1 MNAPAAAAPEAAAP
15 STTDLFITVPET
27 TLPNGTVVSAFRVG
41 QYVCT
46 QGTDGKAAITAE
58 GTPWVRID
66 FEEAKAACIAAGYA
80 LLTELQALAIAW
92 NVSLQDANWSGG
104 KVGEGTLRMGLHK
117 GTVYGA
123 QPGTYESPDA
133 DEQRWFVL
141 SNGERI
147 CDVAGNVYS
156 WIFDDVQGDEQG
168 LVAKRFDASSP
179 SLTTPPHPSMEKGV
193 GWYPNAGSDWSGY
206 ALVRGGCWGSG
217 ARAGAFHL
225 GGDWPGYRHDYVGFR
240 CTTQPG
246 L

>member
-1 MNAPAAAAPEAAAP
+1 MNAPEVAVQAAP
-15 STTDLFITVPET
+15 STTDLFVTVPET
-27 TLPNGTVVSAFRVG
+27 TLPNGTVVPAFRVG

-46 QGTDGKAAITAE
+46 QGADGKVAITAE

-117 GTVYGA
+117 GTVYSA

-141 SNGERI
+141 SNGERL
-147 CDVAGNVYS
+147 CDVAGNVYT
-156 WIFDDVQGDEQG
+156 WIFDDVQGDEAG
-168 LVAKRFDASSP
+168 LVAKRLDASSP
-179 SLTTPPHPSMEKGV
+179 SITTPPKPSMEQGM
-193 GWYPNAGSDWSGY
+193 GWYPRAGADWSGR
-206 ALVRGGCWGSG
+206 ALIRGGDWVSE
-217 ARAGAFHL
+217 ADAGAFYL
-225 GGDWPGYRHDYVGFR
+225 NDGWPGSRYGGVGFR
-240 CTTQPG
+240 CTQPG